1 MQQALRAVPRNRFT
15 PETPLSTAYD
25 GDLAVVTLRDESGTA
40 VSSVSAAWLQ
50 ADMLE
55 ELHLEPGMTVFEAGS
70 GGYNAELM
78 AGVIAPTGRVITVDL
93 DPYVIHRT
101 RRLTGLMHERLTVDL
116 DRPHSTGVESV
127 IHTSSN
133 QRRCRH
139 PEGGV
144 DIQFPGDAFD
154 KRQGRTEPL
163 DVARLLREVGHMSNR
178 CLRVNRSHRA
188 SERKPSTAWATA
200 RRTSSESLSR
210 GGLPIRRAPPTTL
223 SIFT

>member
-1 MQQALRAVPRNRFT
+1 MPRHRFT

-25 GDLAVVTLRDESGTA
+25 DDLAVVTPRDESGTA
-40 VSSVSAAWLQ
+40 LSSVAAAWLQ

-55 ELHLEPGMTVFEAGS
+55 RVRLEPGMTVFEAGS

-133 QRRCRH
+133 QKAVSTPRRRCRH
-139 PEGGV
+139 PV
-144 DIQFPGDAFD
+144 PG
-154 KRQGRTEPL
+154 
-163 DVARLLREVGHMSNR
+163 
-178 CLRVNRSHRA
+178 
-188 SERKPSTAWATA
+188 
-200 RRTSSESLSR
+200 
-210 GGLPIRRAPPTTL
+210 
-223 SIFT
+223 